1 MFESLGQYDKAI
13 EHLQN
18 ALVITAKIGDK
29 KGKASCY
36 GRLGTV
42 FKSLGQYTTRL
53 KSISKKRLS
62 SQLNLATEK
71 EKHHVM
77 EA

>member
-18 ALVITAKIGDK
+18 ALVITTKIGDK

-36 GRLGTV
+36 GSLGTV

-53 KSISKKRLS
+53 KSISKKGWS
-62 SQLNLATEK
+62 SQLN
-71 EKHHVM
+71 
-77 EA
+77 